1 VHVHQKSHSTGSTA
15 AWKTIGT
22 VVVAAFA
29 ACTEAVPPIAAN
41 VHLTANQIGRQGW
54 KSIVL
59 PLRPAIF
66 DRDVLALDIAAFA
79 QMG

>member
-1 VHVHQKSHSTGSTA
+1 MCTKKATRPGRLLPEDNRTCGGRCLCRLYRSRA
-15 AWKTIGT
+15 AD
-22 VVVAAFA
+22 
-29 ACTEAVPPIAAN
+29 CRN
-41 VHLTANQIGRQGW
+41 HVHLTANQIGRQGW

>member
-1 VHVHQKSHSTGSTA
+1 
-15 AWKTIGT
+15 

-66 DRDVLALDIAAFA
+66 DRDAFA